1 MAKISV
7 LMATYKER
15 KEHLSLAIESI
26 LKQTYRD
33 FEFIIILD
41 NPDNFEHIELIKE
54 YQRHDERIKFY
65 INENNMG
72 LPKTLNKGIKIAS
85 GQYLCRMDAD
95 DMSESYRLEKQLN
108 YLCTNG
114 YDLIGGLSTM
124 IDEDGNTIYNIKSVP
139 TDYKKIKKALKYN
152 QVISHPT
159 WFGKIEVFKS
169 LNGYRM
175 IPLCED
181 YDFTLRAVLKGYIV
195 SNLNTNVLNYRMT
208 KNSISRS
215 NLYEQYLYMRYITNQ
230 YAKGQVA
237 EISLAEKYVNQH
249 TNHVKSEA
257 YLRSNKYFNEMLH
270 KLELKQYLYFC
281 ILGIK
286 ILFSSNDYLNK
297 IYRLLRVSMYS

>member
-15 KEHLSLAIESI
+15 KEHLSIAIKSI
-26 LKQTYRD
+26 LNQTFKD

-41 NPDNFEHIELIKE
+41 NPENLEHIDLIKE
-54 YQRHDERIKFY
+54 YQRKDDRIKFY
-65 INENNMG
+65 INEKNMG
-72 LPKTLNKGIKIAS
+72 LPKTLNKGIQLAS

-95 DMSESYRLEKQLN
+95 DMSESNRLENQLD
-108 YLCTNG
+108 YLCSNG

-124 IDEDGNTIYNIKSVP
+124 IDEEGNTIYKIKSVP
-139 TDYKKIKKALKYN
+139 TDFNKIKKALKYN

-181 YDFTLRAVLKGYIV
+181 YDFTLRAVLKGYKV
-195 SNLNTNVLNYRMT
+195 SNLNINVLNYRMT
-208 KNSISRS
+208 KNSVSRS

-230 YAKGQVA
+230 YSDGKVA
-237 EISLAEKYVNQH
+237 NLSLAEQYVNQH
-249 TNHVKSEA
+249 KNKRKSES
-257 YLRSNKYFNEMLH
+257 YLRSNMYFNEMLN
-270 KLELKQYLYFC
+270 KLELKQYGKFC

-286 ILFSSNDYLNK
+286 LLFSSKDYLKK